1 MFFIV
6 VWQLLAEM
14 YGSMVLPGPLLTCK
28 TLINIIKEDNVF
40 VEIYVTLQRLI
51 AGLFVSI
58 IFGILLGVS
67 MGSNGKIKEILE
79 PFIYIVQSV
88 PPILYMTIAMIW
100 FGLNG
105 KATVFIIFIGS
116 VPIMAV
122 TIKEG
127 FENIDNKLIEMGKS
141 FKFNRLKL
149 ITEIILPS
157 LVPYFKT
164 GLITVFSLGWKLV
177 IMGEVLSASSGLG
190 SKISDARMNLETN
203 KVFAWGIIVIILCFL
218 FQKITSILFENKTSR
233 EDI

>member
-1 MFFIV
+1 
-6 VWQLLAEM
+6 M

-28 TLINIIKEDNVF
+28 TLINIIKEDNVG

-51 AGLFVSI
+51 AGLSVSI

-67 MGSNGKIKEILE
+67 MGSNRKTKEILE

-141 FKFNRLKL
+141 FKFSRLKL

-157 LVPYFKT
+157 LVPYFKA

-218 FQKITSILFENKTSR
+218 FQKITSILFENKTNR
-233 EDI
+233 ENI